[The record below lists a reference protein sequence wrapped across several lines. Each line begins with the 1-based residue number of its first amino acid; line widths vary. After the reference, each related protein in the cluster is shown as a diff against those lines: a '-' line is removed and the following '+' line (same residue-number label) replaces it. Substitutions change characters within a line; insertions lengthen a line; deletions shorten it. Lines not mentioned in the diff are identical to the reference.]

1 MNIFYSVFIFRHIY
15 LKKEAFIKN
24 FGPRKT
30 SFAKGKM
37 FMQQSR
43 TNVNVVDL
51 AILTTV
57 MPSMSQIQKCPISN
71 KERPMSK

>member
-1 MNIFYSVFIFRHIY
+1 LLHEHFLSRFRFFRQ
-15 LKKEAFIKN
+15 KEAFMKN
-24 FGPRKT
+24 LGHRKT

-37 FMQQSR
+37 FMQQSS